1 MFKIF
6 ELRNTNSK
14 DNISL
19 DEYESSSST
28 QSNSSS
34 TNSQFPNI
42 NLGCNESCCKSVK
55 VFTKLV
61 NVLSHQEE
69 HEELLLEAISKLNNP
84 KLKAQYLEKII
95 NLLTKKENVN
105 HVKNKPTIN
114 LSETLERFHKLKPKK
129 INLEELQHEVNQ
141 IKNEI
146 KQLKFENN
154 KLKDRIAILEINKK
168 FEDVKTNEN
177 LKNQFTNTDSSSKD
191 DKAES
196 SKRHNKSNSE
206 FQYCNIINKKFPQKW
221 HTKVK
226 IQ

>member
-84 KLKAQYLEKII
+84 
-95 NLLTKKENVN
+95 
-105 HVKNKPTIN
+105 
-114 LSETLERFHKLKPKK
+114 
-129 INLEELQHEVNQ
+129 
-141 IKNEI
+141 
-146 KQLKFENN
+146 
-154 KLKDRIAILEINKK
+154 
-168 FEDVKTNEN
+168 
-177 LKNQFTNTDSSSKD
+177 
-191 DKAES
+191 
-196 SKRHNKSNSE
+196 
-206 FQYCNIINKKFPQKW
+206 
-221 HTKVK
+221 
-226 IQ
+226 